1 MQRSTPF
8 EIKLH
13 GEPIQGIEPLEAIST
28 GISSI
33 IRIPG
38 IIHVFEE
45 HSARINA
52 GYTLDRWE
60 ALVYGDRVFEVALN
74 RMRDIIELHKAD
86 AMALETKRG
95 SKSGAK
101 R

>member
-1 MQRSTPF
+1 MPQSTPF

-13 GEPIQGIEPLEAIST
+13 GEPIQTIEPLEAIST
-28 GISSI
+28 GISSV

-38 IIHVFEE
+38 IVHVFEE

-52 GYTLDRWE
+52 GYTLDKWD
-60 ALVYGDRVFEVALN
+60 ALIYGDRVFEVAHN
-74 RMRDIIELHKAD
+74 RMRDIIEMHKAD
-86 AMALETKRG
+86 AMVLETKRLTRP
-95 SKSGAK
+95 K